1 MKKILVALLVITG
14 VITVVGVASVLNA
27 SATPGED
34 HKEWVCHPVEGQGE
48 TGTGWNLIEPDK
60 ASSHLDENGQGKHTR
75 KDGRTDV
82 YATAVGSCPG
92 GETTPSPPSCPEG
105 ETDYNGAEPGC
116 GEDTEE
122 PETPL
127 PPQPETP
134 QTPET
139 PEKPDRPE
147 EKPDQ
152 VAVPRPDQGDGERPV
167 ARPVEVPTA
176 VAAGK

>member
-1 MKKILVALLVITG
+1 MMKRPVALITMVVIAMLAAFGAT
-14 VITVVGVASVLNA
+14 AW
-27 SATPGED
+27 ATPGED